1 MRTRDLA
8 GLIDRVSEVTGR
20 ATAWLTLAM
29 IVVTFGIVVLRY
41 LFDAGYIWIQ
51 ESIIWMHAVVFMVG
65 AAYTLCHD
73 EHVRVD
79 IYYRDMSPKRRA
91 VVDIAGVLLFLWPV
105 CAWLAVESWD
115 FVAASWSV
123 REASRESGGLPY
135 PFIPLLKSV
144 LLVMPALLGLQGLSL
159 LMSSIRSLG
168 TADAR

>member
-1 MRTRDLA
+1 MRTRNLP

-29 IVVTFGIVVLRY
+29 ILVTFGIVVLRY

-65 AAYTLCHD
+65 AAYTLRHD

-91 VVDIAGVLLFLWPV
+91 VVDIAGVLLFLLPV